1 MPGTMDV
8 DFGYDRVRTSNGA
21 ECQSS
26 NSTGKQL
33 EMGSYASHDEVTDQ
47 GDVGVYA
54 RVVVQLGMKKVQD
67 KRVDCR
73 DLYNMQLRRD
83 ELELARI
90 KEEIELLK
98 AQKSALMNQQSQGA
112 VVGVGD
118 DW

>member
-1 MPGTMDV
+1 MPPIMST

-33 EMGSYASHDEVTDQ
+33 EMGSYADFDEVTDQ

-54 RVVVQLGMKKVQD
+54 RVVVQLGVEKLER

-98 AQKSALMNQQSQGA
+98 AQKNALMNQQDKAA
-112 VVGVGD
+112 VVGAGD

>member
-1 MPGTMDV
+1 MPQVMDI

-26 NSTGKQL
+26 NATGKQL
-33 EMGSYASHDEVTDQ
+33 EMGSYAAMDELTDE
-47 GDVGVYA
+47 GTAGVYA
-54 RVVVQLGMKKVQD
+54 RVVVQLGMDKVERR
-67 KRVDCR
+67 RVDCR
-73 DLYNMQLRRD
+73 DLYNMQIRRD

-98 AQKSALMNQQSQGA
+98 MQKQALIDQTSAPALASGGN
-112 VVGVGD
+112 